1 MKLDTKALA
10 YSLHPTVMPSVFL
23 FFSSSSGSAG
33 VYTSCSTVIIEQE
46 KSSALPLSLFSSVY
60 IESPSFLIAARHSLY
75 RSNFLRKS
83 SSSGSFSLSLPL
95 ILDSRL
101 RLTFFNLSILLRR
114 RSPAR
119 FLKMADG
126 LPPPPWQLGQKNW
139 RHPYQASR
147 GRGTGGEKTC
157 ERRVAQRKARL
168 PHSIE
173 NDSSLSATSA
183 RPLALSLFVRI
194 SRCAGPIL

>member
-83 SSSGSFSLSLPL
+83 SSSGSCVWVGMRQSVRKKVGSL
-95 ILDSRL
+95 D
-101 RLTFFNLSILLRR
+101 RR
-114 RSPAR
+114 EA
-119 FLKMADG
+119 
-126 LPPPPWQLGQKNW
+126 
-139 RHPYQASR
+139 
-147 GRGTGGEKTC
+147 
-157 ERRVAQRKARL
+157 
-168 PHSIE
+168 
-173 NDSSLSATSA
+173 
-183 RPLALSLFVRI
+183 
-194 SRCAGPIL
+194 